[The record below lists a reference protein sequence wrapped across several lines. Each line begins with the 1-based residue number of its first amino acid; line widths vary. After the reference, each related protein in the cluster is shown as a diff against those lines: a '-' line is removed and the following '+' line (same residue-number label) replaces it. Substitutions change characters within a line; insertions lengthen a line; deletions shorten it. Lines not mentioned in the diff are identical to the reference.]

1 MKMLES
7 DKFLKKI
14 LKSIYAKDE
23 KYQKKKKDHFH
34 YTGKYRNNAHS
45 VYNLTLLMMSL
56 FFGCLR
62 MW

>member
-23 KYQKKKKDHFH
+23 KYQKKKKRSLPL
-34 YTGKYRNNAHS
+34 YR
-45 VYNLTLLMMSL
+45 
-56 FFGCLR
+56 
-62 MW
+62 